1 MFARKSKIESNDTTE
16 RSPAKKKQPK
26 NNLTQIFSTFA
37 DNHNKFLD
45 KFVKEHEERVA
56 KAALER
62 RKVKEVSLKV
72 DNQIRGR

>member
-1 MFARKSKIESNDTTE
+1 
-16 RSPAKKKQPK
+16 
-26 NNLTQIFSTFA
+26 
-37 DNHNKFLD
+37 LD

-62 RKVKEVSLKV
+62 RKVKEVNLKV